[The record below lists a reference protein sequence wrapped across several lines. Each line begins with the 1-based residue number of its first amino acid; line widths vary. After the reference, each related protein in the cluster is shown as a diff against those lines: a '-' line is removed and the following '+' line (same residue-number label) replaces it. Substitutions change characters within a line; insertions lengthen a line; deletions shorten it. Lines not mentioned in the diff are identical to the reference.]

1 MNCPAEAPALHVLH
15 PGDVVCADRGDQLD
29 TLLGSCVAIIL
40 TDARRSIAAMC
51 HLVHASPCGVRSQDN
66 GAFAEVALG
75 MMFRLLRQRG
85 ITPTLCQAYVY
96 GGGNMFP
103 TQTAQT
109 VKGDVGS
116 NNARWALFA
125 LEEAGIPVLDQQ
137 LGDNAYRR
145 VRWTVGHQAPQVHA
159 VQV

>member
-1 MNCPAEAPALHVLH
+1 MKGQAEPCAQHVLH

-40 TDARRSIAAMC
+40 TDTRRSIAAMC
-51 HLVHASPCGVRSQDN
+51 HLVHASPCGVRSQAD
-66 GAFAEVALG
+66 GAYAEVALG

-85 ITPTLCQAYVY
+85 ITPGLCQAYVY

-103 TQTAQT
+103 SQTAQA
-109 VKGDVGS
+109 DVGG
-116 NNARWALFA
+116 NNARWALLA
-125 LEEAGIPVLDQQ
+125 LQDEGIPVLDQQ
-137 LGDNAYRR
+137 LGANAYRR
-145 VRWTVGHQAPQVHA
+145 VRWTVGPQAPQVHA